1 MHINSLRCCE
11 SSGNGSW
18 ILAWDIPS
26 SLLLYSIVSTHVIFP
41 LFFTSLSF
49 SSSYKPC
56 QYHPFC
62 QGHFLSNYIL
72 CQIFTI
78 SHCSVNC
85 SRNKKILH
93 CIHKKSLHSILRWN
107 LTAPI
112 DGISFLFFYFAP
124 LGFSGF
130 LLFVTGWKDTWRM
143 RVYAL

>member
-1 MHINSLRCCE
+1 MNLVVTVLEFWHEIPNSF
-11 SSGNGSW
+11 
-18 ILAWDIPS
+18 
-26 SLLLYSIVSTHVIFP
+26 LLYSIVSTHVIF
-41 LFFTSLSF
+41 LFFFISLSF

-85 SRNKKILH
+85 SRNKRILH
-93 CIHKKSLHSILRWN
+93 WIHKKSLHSILRWN
-107 LTAPI
+107 PTAPI
-112 DGISFLFFYFAP
+112 DDVSFLFFYFAH

-130 LLFVTGWKDTWRM
+130 LLFVTGRKDT
-143 RVYAL
+143 